1 MELPQSNTLI
11 PVYSYTRTEL
21 LSLRTK
27 TSLLSLST
35 VDRLKDLNIG
45 YHLPRRHRSSR
56 GVKRKKKKFPSF
68 IVASFNA
75 QSVKGNDMAC
85 RRCEIST
92 FIKDNGV
99 DLFFVTET
107 WLSAQG
113 DEAKT
118 AELAPS
124 GFDVKSFP
132 RQSRSRGGG
141 IATVYKSTLGSN
153 ITFKTNFDFTHT
165 LFEVV
170 QASIT
175 LQHNTLHFFCL
186 YRPPP
191 NRRNNLTDYV
201 YRTAARSSRLCKQ
214 PPRICLSCW

>member
-1 MELPQSNTLI
+1 MPIWPSSSVGRVFKPRRGQH
-11 PVYSYTRTEL
+11 RFG
-21 LSLRTK
+21 R
-27 TSLLSLST
+27 
-35 VDRLKDLNIG
+35 NIG
-45 YHLPRRHRSSR
+45 YHLQRRHRSSR
-56 GVKRKKKKFPSF
+56 GVKRKKQNLYSF

-85 RRCEIST
+85 KRCEITT

-99 DLFFVTET
+99 DLYFVTET

-118 AELAPS
+118 FELAPS
-124 GFDVKSFP
+124 GFDVNSFP

-141 IATVYKSTLGSN
+141 IATVYKSTFGSN

-165 LFEVV
+165 SFEVV

-175 LQHNTLHFFCL
+175 LQHNTLHFFL
-186 YRPPP
+186 SVPTSTKPK
-191 NRRNNLTDYV
+191 
-201 YRTAARSSRLCKQ
+201 KQ
-214 PPRICLSCW
+214 PY

>member
-1 MELPQSNTLI
+1 MELPQSNTQI
-11 PVYSYTRTEL
+11 PVYSCTRTEL

-45 YHLPRRHRSSR
+45 YNLPRRHRSNR
-56 GVKRKKKKFPSF
+56 DVKRKKQNLHSF

-85 RRCEIST
+85 KRCEIST

-107 WLSAQG
+107 LLSAQG
-113 DEAKT
+113 DEGKT
-118 AELAPS
+118 VELAPS
-124 GFDVKSFP
+124 GFNVKSFP

-141 IATVYKSTLGSN
+141 IAAVYKSTLGSN
-153 ITFKTNFDFTHT
+153 ITFKTCFDLTHT
-165 LFEVV
+165 SFEVGINYFT
-170 QASIT
+170 A
-175 LQHNTLHFFCL
+175 QHTSLIL
-186 YRPPP
+186 SVPPP
-191 NRRNNLTDYV
+191 TKP
-201 YRTAARSSRLCKQ
+201 TKQ
-214 PPRICLSCW
+214 CY